1 MDKPVEQYEVL
12 DEQGHKIGKTLD
24 RITVHKQG
32 LWHEVVNVWVINSR
46 GELLMQLR
54 APDVELSPNVW
65 DVTVGSHLRPGEEPV
80 QGAARALNTELKLNT
95 VPDELKH
102 LFNIQCANPMPNG
115 TTHKVLGH
123 VFLMQHDVDISALK
137 PDPKKITKLAWVSL
151 QTLMLEVGATGTKAK
166 YFPRANNYY
175 PQLFEAFQ
183 AWM

>member
-1 MDKPVEQYEVL
+1 MEPMQQYEVL
-12 DEQGHKIGKTLD
+12 DEAGHKTGETLD
-24 RITVHKQG
+24 RVTVHKKG

-65 DVTVGSHLRPGEEPV
+65 DVTVGTHLRPGEDPPD
-80 QGAARALNTELKLNT
+80 AAVRALKDEFALETTPE
-95 VPDELKH
+95 ELKH
-102 LFNIQCANPMPNG
+102 LFNIQSANPMPSG
-115 TTHKVLGH
+115 LTHKVLGH
-123 VFLMQHDVDISALK
+123 VFLMQHDLDISAIKL
-137 PDPKKITKLAWVSL
+137 DPKKITRLAWVPL
-151 QTLMLEVGATGTKAK
+151 NTLMLEVGSTETKDK